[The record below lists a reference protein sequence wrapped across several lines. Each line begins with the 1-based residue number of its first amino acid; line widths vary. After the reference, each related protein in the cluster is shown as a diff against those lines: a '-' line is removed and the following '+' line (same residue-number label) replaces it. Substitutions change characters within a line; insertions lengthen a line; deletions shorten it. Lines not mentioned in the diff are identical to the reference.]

1 MNLKNPALRLVQQSV
16 PAILY
21 AVAAGAV
28 STAAW
33 ADPLPVLDR
42 ASISVGGFYVD
53 PTFSLGVNTPYGRTD
68 SGNINTDHATLGRV
82 RAELLLFDHQ
92 GLSFDYYRYDNDF
105 NAAIARTATV
115 GGATVTGDASATAN
129 LTVDLAKL
137 AYKWWIGSGSSA
149 FGVGLGAAYY
159 RANVN
164 YVASGSL
171 NGVPGSA
178 AGSSEADAVAPLLEL
193 GWRMTVSDNVRVYAE
208 ASGIKKNGGN
218 LNGHIYNG
226 AVGVEWFP
234 FKNIGIQAD
243 YGISKIL
250 LRRDVASSDA
260 DLSIRLVG
268 PSVYLKARF

>member
-1 MNLKNPALRLVQQSV
+1 MTSKTPTLRLVKQSV
-16 PAILY
+16 L
-21 AVAAGAV
+21 AAMCALSVGAV
-28 STAAW
+28 STSAW
-33 ADPLPVLDR
+33 ADPSPALDR

-53 PTFSLGVNTPYGRTD
+53 PTFKLGVNTPYGRTD
-68 SGNINTDHATLGRV
+68 SGDINRDRTTLGRV
-82 RAELLLFDHQ
+82 RAEVLLFDHQ

-105 NAAIARTATV
+105 SAAIARTATV

-129 LTVDLAKL
+129 VKIDLAKL
-137 AYKWWIGSGSSA
+137 AYKWWIGSGRSV

-171 NGVPGSA
+171 NGVTGSA
-178 AGSSEADAVAPLLEL
+178 SGSSEADAVAPLLEV
-193 GWRMTVSDNVRVYAE
+193 GWRMAVTDNVRLYAE

-243 YGISKIL
+243 YGISKIYL
-250 LRRDVASSDA
+250 HRDVASNDA
-260 DLSIRLVG
+260 DLSVRLVG

>member
-1 MNLKNPALRLVQQSV
+1 MNIKKPALRLVKQSV
-16 PAILY
+16 LAT
-21 AVAAGAV
+21 VCAASVGAV
-28 STAAW
+28 STTAW
-33 ADPLPVLDR
+33 ADPSPALDR

-53 PTFSLGVNTPYGRTD
+53 PTFKIGLNTPYGRTD
-68 SGNINTDHATLGRV
+68 SGDIDRDHTTLGRV
-82 RAELLLFDHQ
+82 RAEVLLFDHQ

-105 NAAIARTATV
+105 TAAIARTATV

-129 LTVDLAKL
+129 LKVDLAKL
-137 AYKWWIGSGSSA
+137 AYKWWIGSGSSV

-171 NGVPGSA
+171 NGVAGSA
-178 AGSSEADAVAPLLEL
+178 AGASEADAVAPLLEL
-193 GWRMTVSDNVRVYAE
+193 GWRMALSDNVRLYAE

-243 YGISKIL
+243 YGISKIYL
-250 LRRDVASSDA
+250 HRDVASNDA
-260 DLSIRLVG
+260 DLSVRLVG

>member
-1 MNLKNPALRLVQQSV
+1 MKIKTPTLRLAKQS
-16 PAILY
+16 AL
-21 AVAAGAV
+21 ATMCAASVGAV
-28 STAAW
+28 SAPAW
-33 ADPLPVLDR
+33 ADPPAALDR

-68 SGNINTDHATLGRV
+68 TGNIDRDHTTLGRV
-82 RAELLLFDHQ
+82 RAEVLLFDHQ

-105 NAAIARTATV
+105 SAAIARTATV

-129 LTVDLAKL
+129 LKVDLAKL
-137 AYKWWIGSGSSA
+137 AYKWWIGSGSSV
-149 FGVGLGAAYY
+149 FGIGVGAAYY

-164 YVASGSL
+164 YAATGSL

-178 AGSSEADAVAPLLEL
+178 SGSSEADAVAPLLEL
-193 GWRMTVSDNVRVYAE
+193 GWRMALSDNVRLYAE

-250 LRRDVASSDA
+250 LRRDIASADA